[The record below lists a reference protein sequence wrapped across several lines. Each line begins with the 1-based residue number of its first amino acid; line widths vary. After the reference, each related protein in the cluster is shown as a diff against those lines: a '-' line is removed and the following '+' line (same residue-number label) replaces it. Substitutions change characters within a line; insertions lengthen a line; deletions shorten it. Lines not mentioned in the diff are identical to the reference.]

1 MTSAALI
8 TQQLAEFLAVISTCP
23 DSQSAILSGIEA
35 AARALEA
42 EVAAVTSEYG
52 VVSVV
57 GFAAGKGPVTQPVA
71 GAARAPAGGPGSGG
85 GGGPGVGAR
94 LGGAGTPMPVDSPAP
109 GRAGATPP

>member
-57 GFAAGKGPVTQPVA
+57 GFAAGKGPGNELIE
-71 GAARAPAGGPGSGG
+71 GAAGTRAGGR
-85 GGGPGVGAR
+85 GPRAGECRAAVARIGGVGTTR
-94 LGGAGTPMPVDSPAP
+94 LILAP
-109 GRAGATPP
+109 GA